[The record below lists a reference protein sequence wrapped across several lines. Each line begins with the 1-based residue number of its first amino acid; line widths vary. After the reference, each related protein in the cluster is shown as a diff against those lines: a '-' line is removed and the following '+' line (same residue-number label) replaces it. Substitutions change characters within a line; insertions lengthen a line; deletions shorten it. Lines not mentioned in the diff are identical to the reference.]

1 MSTLAKD
8 FNVGAVQG
16 GHYQRMDV
24 TLTWDSD
31 IPMEFRL
38 HMWQPTAKRFAF
50 GEDGWATGKSEGITV
65 IWSISRE
72 LLITVTSPIKDPTD
86 IGLGDVTAVRVRF
99 PGGSSDP
106 SVDPGYVDWTYLRLS
121 SDDGQIRLGFSTEPL
136 AAFVRTTLAMCP
148 TESEALDVDGLIT
161 QIFNAEEADQ

>member
-1 MSTLAKD
+1 MSTLAQD

-24 TLTWDSD
+24 TLTWDSE

-38 HMWQPTAKRFAF
+38 HMWQPSAD
-50 GEDGWATGKSEGITV
+50 GEGTTV

-72 LLITVTSPIKDPTD
+72 LLIEATAGDNGACFGVA
-86 IGLGDVTAVRVRF
+86 DVTATRVRF
-99 PGGSSDP
+99 AAPPVTTEHG
-106 SVDPGYVDWTYLRLS
+106 VDWTYLSLS
-121 SDDGQIRLGFSTEPL
+121 SDDGQIRLSFKTPAL
-136 AAFVRTTLAMCP
+136 AAFVRSSLAMCP

-161 QIFNAEEADQ
+161 QIFHAEEAQ

>member
-8 FNVGAVQG
+8 FNVGSVQG

-24 TLTWDSD
+24 TLTWDSEV
-31 IPMEFRL
+31 PMEFRL
-38 HMWQPTAKRFAF
+38 HMWQPA
-50 GEDGWATGKSEGITV
+50 EDGEGVTV
-65 IWSISRE
+65 ISSVSRE

-86 IGLGDVTAVRVRF
+86 IGMGDVTAARVRF
-99 PGGSSDP
+99 AGGSSDP
-106 SVDPGYVDWTYLRLS
+106 NVNPGTVDWTYLRIA
-121 SDDGQIRLGFSTEPL
+121 SDRGPIRFGFSTEPL

-161 QIFNAEEADQ
+161 QIFHHAEEADQ

>member
-16 GHYQRMDV
+16 GHYQRQDV

-50 GEDGWATGKSEGITV
+50 GEDGWATGKDEGITV
-65 IWSISRE
+65 IWSISRD
-72 LLITVTSPIKDPTD
+72 LLVEATAEITDKPHGTAFFGS
-86 IGLGDVTAVRVRF
+86 GDVEVSRHWVTAAGMDQVRLYLA
-99 PGGSSDP
+99 SDAGAINLAFKTKA
-106 SVDPGYVDWTYLRLS
+106 V
-121 SDDGQIRLGFSTEPL
+121 TE
-136 AAFVRTTLAMCP
+136 FVRTSLHKCP
-148 TESEALDVDGLIT
+148 TESEALDVDGLIA